1 MMTHLRAC
9 LNSMT
14 SFANFTANDN
24 DIRLVHQNIAPDTDL
39 AKLADSYKDI
49 QLMRNSSGSV
59 QPAATARSVLRVLC
73 QNGEDQN
80 NALAVTLSR
89 VLVCKPHSADCERLI
104 SAYNLLKTNS
114 RSSLERDTITD
125 YLYVRINMPPLVE
138 FDPRPAVLHWLT
150 DKKRRQK
157 DTPKATQQDWFRQ
170 VFDNNADDC
179 GERPDF

>member
-1 MMTHLRAC
+1 M
-9 LNSMT
+9 
-14 SFANFTANDN
+14 
-24 DIRLVHQNIAPDTDL
+24 
-39 AKLADSYKDI
+39 

-89 VLVCKPHSADCERLI
+89 VLVCKPHSADCEPLV

-114 RSSLERDTITD
+114 RSSLERDTIAD

-150 DKKRRQK
+150 DKKRRVPPRNLNRG
-157 DTPKATQQDWFRQ
+157 TIGIILSLLSFLASATSYATA
-170 VFDNNADDC
+170 NC
-179 GERPDF
+179 TCTILKPS